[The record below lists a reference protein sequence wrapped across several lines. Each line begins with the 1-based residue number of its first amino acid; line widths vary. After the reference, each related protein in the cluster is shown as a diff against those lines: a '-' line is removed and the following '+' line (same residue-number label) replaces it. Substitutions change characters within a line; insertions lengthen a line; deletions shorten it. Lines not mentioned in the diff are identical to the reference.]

1 MSTYDSNTPYVVID
15 RYSDL
20 EATSPPKQKISGPDR
35 PALNPTNFYADAKP
49 GKLGATALGRGWWMF
64 VAMVALISALAVGAA
79 VGGGLGA
86 TLASCALAKKVQT
99 TVLNPIANQSYKLHC
114 GIDFGTS
121 PAEDASGK
129 QVPVHDLLGIIQY
142 DLGSCL
148 EACSSIN
155 RFSNANG
162 LNETQHC
169 RAVTF
174 RTRMHESLASQ
185 EANCWLKNGTPA
197 SIRTETD
204 PNNFFV
210 VSAAL
215 QE

>member
-1 MSTYDSNTPYVVID
+1 MPT
-15 RYSDL
+15 
-20 EATSPPKQKISGPDR
+20 AT
-35 PALNPTNFYADAKP
+35 ATATDAK
-49 GKLGATALGRGWWMF
+49 ATTGL
-64 VAMVALISALAVGAA
+64 LANYA
-79 VGGGLGA
+79 VIPA
-86 TLASCALAKKVQT
+86 TNVYNLSFDCAELAKKVQT

-121 PAEDASGK
+121 PAEDANGK

-142 DLGSCL
+142 DLGTCL

-155 RFSNANG
+155 RFVNSNG
-162 LNETQHC
+162 LNETQNC

-174 RTRMHESLASQ
+174 RARMHESLASQ